1 VYVSRDTIS
10 ASRLSH
16 HLCDLGMLGGGEH
29 QTLNNGPLMPI
40 VVKVGQ
46 GALRSSICSLT
57 EHRMNLEQ
65 LQEEQNFL
73 TKVDTEICNLVG
85 FLVIQASL
93 LLPSFYM
100 RLVYQK
106 SNPESSNK
114 CPL

>member
-57 EHRMNLEQ
+57 GIVISAFQSLNVAAKIEH
-65 LQEEQNFL
+65 
-73 TKVDTEICNLVG
+73 D
-85 FLVIQASL
+85 SL
-93 LLPSFYM
+93 AGSC
-100 RLVYQK
+100 RDKQTR
-106 SNPESSNK
+106 
-114 CPL
+114 